1 MYGKLDWVGVLPDY
15 LYFEPKRTSQA
26 DYADM
31 VNEFKNRPWSFLE
44 VSKSYILRD
53 VKALYQIL
61 VKFFTT
67 LVSLF
72 PICPLSALSAPSVGF
87 KTWRTVQLPLLNK
100 EGLKVY
106 DLSRNLEST
115 FRKGY
120 CGGIVD
126 VYKPHLIG
134 EGYYYD
140 VNSLYPTAMC
150 RPMPVGAPTLVNLTI
165 DGFLNGD
172 FFGFVEATV
181 MSPDSDSNA
190 GYIGLLPLKHNG
202 KLICPGGTFTGLF
215 FSEELYFASKNGYNL
230 IAINKGYSFQ
240 RGNNVFYDLI
250 QTLNNMKINA
260 QENNQPTIRNIAKLL
275 MNSMYGRF
283 GMHTDDLKHAILN
296 DTQIFKLAKNF
307 KIKNLI
313 PLGSLSLVS
322 YTLNELSKDVG
333 SNSNKVLSQ
342 FVKGLPG
349 NTNVAIAAA
358 VTAYSR
364 IIINQYKLQALNL
377 GLELYY
383 SDTDSLVLNGQLPPE
398 CIDPA
403 TLGKLKLE

>member
-1 MYGKLDWVGVLPDY
+1 VYMAAWYNGSSHRIFDLTSFGNNANTMLEQFWVDLILNNQGRKCYFHNFGGYDSILSLAALFNIPGYSFKPIIHNGEIMSIQIFNSKAQEVLYIMDSIKILPGSLAKLAKDWKVETQKDHFPHYFNPLELYGKLDWVGVLPDY

-44 VSKSYILRD
+44 VSKSYILGD

-172 FFGFVEATV
+172 FFGFVEPTV

-190 GYIGLLPLKHNG
+190 GYIGLLPLRHNG
-202 KLICPGGTFTGLF
+202 K
-215 FSEELYFASKNGYNL
+215 
-230 IAINKGYSFQ
+230 
-240 RGNNVFYDLI
+240 
-250 QTLNNMKINA
+250 
-260 QENNQPTIRNIAKLL
+260 
-275 MNSMYGRF
+275 
-283 GMHTDDLKHAILN
+283 
-296 DTQIFKLAKNF
+296 
-307 KIKNLI
+307 
-313 PLGSLSLVS
+313 
-322 YTLNELSKDVG
+322 
-333 SNSNKVLSQ
+333 
-342 FVKGLPG
+342 
-349 NTNVAIAAA
+349 
-358 VTAYSR
+358 
-364 IIINQYKLQALNL
+364 
-377 GLELYY
+377 
-383 SDTDSLVLNGQLPPE
+383 
-398 CIDPA
+398 
-403 TLGKLKLE
+403 